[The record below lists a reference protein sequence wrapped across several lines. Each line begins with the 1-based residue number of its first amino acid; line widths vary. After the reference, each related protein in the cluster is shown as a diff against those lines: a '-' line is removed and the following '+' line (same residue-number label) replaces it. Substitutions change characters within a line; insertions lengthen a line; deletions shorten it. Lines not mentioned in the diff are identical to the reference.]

1 LRPQSWEK
9 KMHVLF
15 KTAQITIFASA
26 LIAMAGVMPSSS
38 ATLGVWE
45 YDGYTDEEEGEGNA
59 DWSASVT
66 MNHNGEEVMLT
77 LGCSKPG
84 KQFGILIGGR
94 EKFEKASYAAV
105 KATKGKI
112 EPDKSYLDVYI
123 DDQIFSMNSMV
134 FDINGELGFIDDF
147 KPNGPVANAFLR
159 GSAANLK
166 APGLNLAI
174 PLKNSS
180 NAICKALKQC
190 GAKQAYCASTGR

>member
-1 LRPQSWEK
+1 MNIFK
-9 KMHVLF
+9 KIAPVTRIAIIA
-15 KTAQITIFASA
+15 TAMTVMLGALPASA
-26 LIAMAGVMPSSS
+26 

-59 DWSASVT
+59 GWSASVT

-77 LGCSKPG
+77 LGCGKPG
-84 KQFGILIGGR
+84 KQFGISIGGR

-112 EPDKSYLDVYI
+112 EPDNSYLDVHI
-123 DDQIFSMNSMV
+123 DDQIFQMKSMV

-159 GSAANLK
+159 GKGATLK

>member
-1 LRPQSWEK
+1 
-9 KMHVLF
+9 MTLF
-15 KTAQITIFASA
+15 GKITPVARTAIIASA
-26 LIAMAGVMPSSS
+26 MTAILGALPASA

-59 DWSASVT
+59 GWSASVST
-66 MNHNGEEVMLT
+66 NHNGEEVTLT

-84 KQFGILIGGR
+84 KQFGISLGGR

-112 EPDKSYLDVYI
+112 EPDTSYLDVYI
-123 DDQIFSMNSMV
+123 DDQIFQMKSMV

-147 KPNGPVANAFLR
+147 KPNGPVANAFVR
-159 GSAANLK
+159 GSNAELK
-166 APGLNLAI
+166 APGLHMKI

-190 GAKQAYCASTGR
+190 GAKQTYCASTGR

>member
-1 LRPQSWEK
+1 MKILSTK
-9 KMHVLF
+9 L
-15 KTAQITIFASA
+15 TAARVAIAAAALLAMLGTIPASA
-26 LIAMAGVMPSSS
+26 

-59 DWSASVT
+59 GWSASVS

-84 KQFGILIGGR
+84 KQFGITIGGR

-112 EPDKSYLDVYI
+112 EPDVSYLDVYI
-123 DDQIFSMNSMV
+123 DDQIFQMKSMV

-147 KPNGPVANAFLR
+147 KINGPVTEAFLR
-159 GSAANLK
+159 GSNAELK
-166 APGLNLAI
+166 APGLNLTI
-174 PLKNSS
+174 PLNNSS
-180 NAICKALKQC
+180 NAICQALKKC
-190 GAKQAYCASTGR
+190 GAKQTYCASTGR